1 MKEKIILLLSVLIG
15 LAAFWLT
22 HRYLNNERQ
31 KLFAGVEKVKIIVAG
46 RDLPSDTVLK
56 FDDLATRDEF
66 KTAVGENIV
75 KPDDLNLVLDK
86 RLRYRLKLGEPVWWS
101 YVEAASR
108 RKPGLSPM
116 IRSGMR
122 AVSVSVSGAET
133 VSGLVQ
139 PSDHVDILGTFSLPS
154 RTVPGE
160 METVTLTVL
169 QDVSVLACGTQLA
182 RPDAAGVS
190 SDPFR
195 GGGYNMVTF
204 EVSPREAELLVFI
217 QHMRGLGQ
225 LTLVL
230 RNQDDVS
237 FEKDLPE
244 IDFKKLEGA
253 RIDLNLYRQRVIRRK
268 TNL

>member
-22 HRYLNNERQ
+22 HRYLNSERQ
-31 KLFAGVEKVKIIVAG
+31 KLFAGVEKVKIVVAG
-46 RDLPSDTVLK
+46 RDLPSNTVLK
-56 FDDLATRDEF
+56 FDDLAQRDEY
-66 KTAVGENIV
+66 KTAIGENYV

-86 RLRYRLKLGEPVWWS
+86 RLRYPLKVGEPVWWS

-116 IRSGMR
+116 IRSNMR
-122 AVSVSVSGAET
+122 AISISVGGAET

-154 RTVPGE
+154 RTSPGE
-160 METVTLTVL
+160 LETVTLTVL
-169 QDVSVLACGTQLA
+169 QDVSVLACGMQLA
-182 RPDAAGVS
+182 RPDVAGVGT
-190 SDPFR
+190 DPFR
-195 GGGYNMVTF
+195 GGGYNAVTL
-204 EVSPREAELLVFI
+204 EVTAREAELLVFI

-225 LTLVL
+225 LTLSL
-230 RNQDDVS
+230 RNQDDVT

-244 IDFKKLEGA
+244 IDFKRLEGA
-253 RIDLNLYRQRVIRRK
+253 LPDLNLYRQRTIRRK